1 MPRTMSVDSVD
12 YTSMIAG
19 DVDEEVAEKVRK
31 ARREKK
37 HNKLCGCGGRVMCRN
52 YRAILKN
59 SAPVSEAMKKEKKA
73 SAVPMVPTVPTVPAA
88 AAAAAPAAPAAPV
101 NEKKSEKKKSEKKVN
116 EKKVNEKKPKK
127 VEDDGWVTI
136 EKKH

>member
-1 MPRTMSVDSVD
+1 MD

-31 ARREKK
+31 TRREKK
-37 HNKLCGCGGRVMCRN
+37 HNKLCGCGGGLTRSN

-59 SAPVSEAMKKEKKA
+59 SAPVSEAMKKEKEA
-73 SAVPMVPTVPTVPAA
+73 PAVPLVPAV
-88 AAAAAPAAPAAPV
+88 PAAPAVPAVPALPAVPAPV
-101 NEKKSEKKKSEKKVN
+101 SEKKSEKKKSERKVN
-116 EKKVNEKKPKK
+116 EKKMNEKKPKK
-127 VEDDGWVTI
+127 TEEDGWVTI

>member
-1 MPRTMSVDSVD
+1 MSVDSVD

-31 ARREKK
+31 TRREKK
-37 HNKLCGCGGRVMCRN
+37 HNKLCGCGGGLTRSN

-59 SAPVSEAMKKEKKA
+59 SAPVSEAMKKEKE
-73 SAVPMVPTVPTVPAA
+73 SPAVPLV
-88 AAAAAPAAPAAPV
+88 PAAPAVPAVPAPV
-101 NEKKSEKKKSEKKVN
+101 SEKKSEKKKSERKVN
-116 EKKVNEKKPKK
+116 EKKMNEKKPKK
-127 VEDDGWVTI
+127 TEEDGWVTI

>member
-1 MPRTMSVDSVD
+1 MSVDSVD

-31 ARREKK
+31 TRREKK
-37 HNKLCGCGGRVMCRN
+37 HNKLCGCECGLTRSN

-59 SAPVSEAMKKEKKA
+59 SAPVSEAMKKEKEA
-73 SAVPMVPTVPTVPAA
+73 PAVPLVPTVPAVS
-88 AAAAAPAAPAAPV
+88 AAPAAPAAPTAPAPV
-101 NEKKSEKKKSEKKVN
+101 SEKKSEKKKSERKVN
-116 EKKVNEKKPKK
+116 EKKMNEKKPKK
-127 VEDDGWVTI
+127 TEEDGWVTI

>member
-1 MPRTMSVDSVD
+1 MSVDSVD

-31 ARREKK
+31 TRREKK
-37 HNKLCGCGGRVMCRN
+37 HNKLCGCGGGLTRSN

-59 SAPVSEAMKKEKKA
+59 SAPVSEAMKKEKE
-73 SAVPMVPTVPTVPAA
+73 SPAV
-88 AAAAAPAAPAAPV
+88 PAAPAVPAVPAAPAVPAVPAPV
-101 NEKKSEKKKSEKKVN
+101 SEKKSEKKKSERKVN
-116 EKKVNEKKPKK
+116 EKKMNEKKPKK
-127 VEDDGWVTI
+127 TEEDGWVTI

>member
-1 MPRTMSVDSVD
+1 MSVDSVD

-31 ARREKK
+31 TRREKK
-37 HNKLCGCGGRVMCRN
+37 HNKLCGCGGGLTRSN

-59 SAPVSEAMKKEKKA
+59 SAPVSEAMKKEKEA
-73 SAVPMVPTVPTVPAA
+73 PAVPLVPTAPAVP
-88 AAAAAPAAPAAPV
+88 AAPAAPAVPAPV
-101 NEKKSEKKKSEKKVN
+101 SEKKSEKKKSERKVN
-116 EKKVNEKKPKK
+116 EKKMNEKKPKK
-127 VEDDGWVTI
+127 TEEDGWVTI

>member
-1 MPRTMSVDSVD
+1 MSVDSVD

-31 ARREKK
+31 TRREKK
-37 HNKLCGCGGRVMCRN
+37 HNKLCGCGGGLTRSN

-59 SAPVSEAMKKEKKA
+59 SAPVSEAMKKEKE
-73 SAVPMVPTVPTVPAA
+73 SPAVPLVPAV
-88 AAAAAPAAPAAPV
+88 PAAPAVPAVPAVPAPV
-101 NEKKSEKKKSEKKVN
+101 SEKKSEKKKSERKVN
-116 EKKVNEKKPKK
+116 EKKMNEKKPKK
-127 VEDDGWVTI
+127 TEEDGWVTI

>member
-1 MPRTMSVDSVD
+1 MSVDSVD

-31 ARREKK
+31 TRREKK
-37 HNKLCGCGGRVMCRN
+37 HNKLCGCGGGLTRSN

-59 SAPVSEAMKKEKKA
+59 SAPVSEAMKKEKEA
-73 SAVPMVPTVPTVPAA
+73 PAVPLVPAV
-88 AAAAAPAAPAAPV
+88 PAAPAVPAVPAPV
-101 NEKKSEKKKSEKKVN
+101 SEKKSEKKKSERKVN
-116 EKKVNEKKPKK
+116 EKKMNEKKPKK
-127 VEDDGWVTI
+127 TEEDGWVTI

>member
-1 MPRTMSVDSVD
+1 MSVDSVD

-31 ARREKK
+31 TRREKK
-37 HNKLCGCGGRVMCRN
+37 HNKLCGCGGGLTRSN

-59 SAPVSEAMKKEKKA
+59 SAPVSEAMKKEKEA
-73 SAVPMVPTVPTVPAA
+73 PAVPLV
-88 AAAAAPAAPAAPV
+88 PAAPAVPAVPAVPAPV
-101 NEKKSEKKKSEKKVN
+101 SEKKSEKKKSERKVN
-116 EKKVNEKKPKK
+116 EKKINEKKPKK
-127 VEDDGWVTI
+127 TEEDGWVTI

>member
-1 MPRTMSVDSVD
+1 MSVDSVD

-31 ARREKK
+31 TRREKK
-37 HNKLCGCGGRVMCRN
+37 HNKLCSCGGGLTRSN

-59 SAPVSEAMKKEKKA
+59 SAPVSEAMKKEKEA
-73 SAVPMVPTVPTVPAA
+73 PAVPLVPTAPAVTA
-88 AAAAAPAAPAAPV
+88 VTAAPAVPAVPAPV
-101 NEKKSEKKKSEKKVN
+101 SEKKSEKKKSERKVN
-116 EKKVNEKKPKK
+116 EKKMNEKKPKK
-127 VEDDGWVTI
+127 TEEDGWVTI

>member
-1 MPRTMSVDSVD
+1 MSVDSVD

-31 ARREKK
+31 TRREKK
-37 HNKLCGCGGRVMCRN
+37 HNKLCGCGGGLTRSN

-59 SAPVSEAMKKEKKA
+59 SAPVSEAMKKEKE
-73 SAVPMVPTVPTVPAA
+73 SPAVPLV
-88 AAAAAPAAPAAPV
+88 PAAPV
-101 NEKKSEKKKSEKKVN
+101 VPAVPAVPAPVSEKKSEKKKSERKMN
-116 EKKVNEKKPKK
+116 EKKMNEKKPKK
-127 VEDDGWVTI
+127 TEEDGWVTI

>member
-1 MPRTMSVDSVD
+1 MSVDSVD

-31 ARREKK
+31 TRREKK
-37 HNKLCGCGGRVMCRN
+37 HNKLCGCGGGLTRSN

-59 SAPVSEAMKKEKKA
+59 SAPVSEAMKKEKEA
-73 SAVPMVPTVPTVPAA
+73 PAVPLVPTAPATP
-88 AAAAAPAAPAAPV
+88 AAPAAPATPAPV
-101 NEKKSEKKKSEKKVN
+101 SEKKSEKKKSERKVN
-116 EKKVNEKKPKK
+116 EKKMNEKKPKK
-127 VEDDGWVTI
+127 PEEDGWVTI

>member
-1 MPRTMSVDSVD
+1 MSVDSVD

-31 ARREKK
+31 TRREKK
-37 HNKLCGCGGRVMCRN
+37 HNKLCGCGGGLTRSN

-59 SAPVSEAMKKEKKA
+59 SAPVSEAMKKEKEA
-73 SAVPMVPTVPTVPAA
+73 HALHAVPTAPDV
-88 AAAAAPAAPAAPV
+88 PAAPAVPAVPAVPAPV
-101 NEKKSEKKKSEKKVN
+101 SEKKSEKKKSERKVN
-116 EKKVNEKKPKK
+116 EKKMNEKKPKK
-127 VEDDGWVTI
+127 TEEDGWVTI

>member
-1 MPRTMSVDSVD
+1 MSVDSVD

-31 ARREKK
+31 TRREKK
-37 HNKLCGCGGRVMCRN
+37 HNKLCGCGGGLTRSN

-59 SAPVSEAMKKEKKA
+59 SAPVSEAMKKEKEA
-73 SAVPMVPTVPTVPAA
+73 PAVPLVPAV
-88 AAAAAPAAPAAPV
+88 PAAPAVPAVPAVPAPV
-101 NEKKSEKKKSEKKVN
+101 SEKKSEKKKSERKVN
-116 EKKVNEKKPKK
+116 EKKMNEKKPKK
-127 VEDDGWVTI
+127 TEEDGWVTI

>member
-1 MPRTMSVDSVD
+1 MSVDSVD

-31 ARREKK
+31 TRREKK
-37 HNKLCGCGGRVMCRN
+37 HNKLCGWRGGVTRSN

-59 SAPVSEAMKKEKKA
+59 SAPVSEAMKKEKEA
-73 SAVPMVPTVPTVPAA
+73 HAVPAA
-88 AAAAAPAAPAAPV
+88 PAVPVVPTAAPAAAPAAPV
-101 NEKKSEKKKSEKKVN
+101 SEKKSEKKKSERKVN
-116 EKKVNEKKPKK
+116 EKKVNEKKTKK
-127 VEDDGWVTI
+127 ADEDGWVTI

>member
-1 MPRTMSVDSVD
+1 MSVDSVD

-31 ARREKK
+31 TRREKK
-37 HNKLCGCGGRVMCRN
+37 HNKLCGCGGGLTRSN

-59 SAPVSEAMKKEKKA
+59 SAPVSEAMKKEKEA
-73 SAVPMVPTVPTVPAA
+73 PAVPAA
-88 AAAAAPAAPAAPV
+88 LAAPAVPAVPAVPAPV
-101 NEKKSEKKKSEKKVN
+101 SEKKSEKKKSERKVN
-116 EKKVNEKKPKK
+116 EKKMNEKKPKK
-127 VEDDGWVTI
+127 TEEDGWVTI

>member
-1 MPRTMSVDSVD
+1 MD

-31 ARREKK
+31 TRREKK
-37 HNKLCGCGGRVMCRN
+37 HNKLCGCGGGLTRSN

-59 SAPVSEAMKKEKKA
+59 SAPVSEAMKKEKEA
-73 SAVPMVPTVPTVPAA
+73 PAVPLVPTAPAVTA
-88 AAAAAPAAPAAPV
+88 VTAAPAVPAVPAPV
-101 NEKKSEKKKSEKKVN
+101 SEKKSEKKKSERKVN
-116 EKKVNEKKPKK
+116 EKKMNEKKPKK
-127 VEDDGWVTI
+127 TEEDGWVTI

>member
-1 MPRTMSVDSVD
+1 MSVDSVD

-31 ARREKK
+31 TRREKK
-37 HNKLCGCGGRVMCRN
+37 HNKLCGCGGGLTRSN

-59 SAPVSEAMKKEKKA
+59 SAPVSEAMKKEKEA
-73 SAVPMVPTVPTVPAA
+73 PAVP
-88 AAAAAPAAPAAPV
+88 AAPAAPAVPAVPAVPAPV
-101 NEKKSEKKKSEKKVN
+101 SEKKSEKKKSERKVN
-116 EKKVNEKKPKK
+116 EKKMNEKKPKK
-127 VEDDGWVTI
+127 TEEDGWVTI

>member
-1 MPRTMSVDSVD
+1 MSVDSVD

-31 ARREKK
+31 TRREKK
-37 HNKLCGCGGRVMCRN
+37 HNKLCGCGGGLTRSN

-59 SAPVSEAMKKEKKA
+59 SAPVSEAMKKEKE
-73 SAVPMVPTVPTVPAA
+73 SPAVPLVP
-88 AAAAAPAAPAAPV
+88 AAPAAPAVPAVPAPV
-101 NEKKSEKKKSEKKVN
+101 SEKKSEKKKSERKVN
-116 EKKVNEKKPKK
+116 EKKMNEKKPKK
-127 VEDDGWVTI
+127 QEDDGRVTI

>member
-1 MPRTMSVDSVD
+1 MSVDSVD

-31 ARREKK
+31 TRREKK
-37 HNKLCGCGGRVMCRN
+37 HNKLCGCGGGLTRSN

-59 SAPVSEAMKKEKKA
+59 SAPVSEAMKKEKDA
-73 SAVPMVPTVPTVPAA
+73 PAVPLV
-88 AAAAAPAAPAAPV
+88 PAAPAVPAVPAVPAPV
-101 NEKKSEKKKSEKKVN
+101 SEKMSEKKKSVRKVN
-116 EKKVNEKKPKK
+116 EKKMNEKKPKK
-127 VEDDGWVTI
+127 TEEDGWVTI

>member
-1 MPRTMSVDSVD
+1 MSVDSVD

-31 ARREKK
+31 TRREKK
-37 HNKLCGCGGRVMCRN
+37 HNKLCGCGGGLTRSN

-59 SAPVSEAMKKEKKA
+59 SAPVSEAMKKEKEA
-73 SAVPMVPTVPTVPAA
+73 PAVP
-88 AAAAAPAAPAAPV
+88 AAPAAPAVPAVPAPV
-101 NEKKSEKKKSEKKVN
+101 SEKKSEKKKSERKVN
-116 EKKVNEKKPKK
+116 EKKMNEKKPKK
-127 VEDDGWVTI
+127 TEEDGWVTI

>member
-1 MPRTMSVDSVD
+1 MSVDSVD

-31 ARREKK
+31 TRREKK
-37 HNKLCGCGGRVMCRN
+37 HNKLCGCGGGLTRSN

-59 SAPVSEAMKKEKKA
+59 SAPVSEAMKKEKEA
-73 SAVPMVPTVPTVPAA
+73 PAVPAVPAV
-88 AAAAAPAAPAAPV
+88 PAAPAVPAVPAPV
-101 NEKKSEKKKSEKKVN
+101 SEKKSEKKKSERKVN
-116 EKKVNEKKPKK
+116 EKKMNEKKPKK
-127 VEDDGWVTI
+127 TEEDGWVTI

>member
-1 MPRTMSVDSVD
+1 MSVDSVD

-31 ARREKK
+31 TRREKK
-37 HNKLCGCGGRVMCRN
+37 HNKLCGCGGGLTRSN

-59 SAPVSEAMKKEKKA
+59 SAPVSEAMKKEKEA
-73 SAVPMVPTVPTVPAA
+73 PAVPLV
-88 AAAAAPAAPAAPV
+88 PAAPAVPAVPAAPAVPAVPAPV
-101 NEKKSEKKKSEKKVN
+101 SEKKSEKKKSERKVN
-116 EKKVNEKKPKK
+116 EKKMNEKKPKK
-127 VEDDGWVTI
+127 TEEDGWVTI

>member
-1 MPRTMSVDSVD
+1 MSVDSVD

-31 ARREKK
+31 TRREKK
-37 HNKLCGCGGRVMCRN
+37 HNKLCGCGGGLTRSN

-59 SAPVSEAMKKEKKA
+59 SAPVSEAMKKEKEA
-73 SAVPMVPTVPTVPAA
+73 PAVPLV
-88 AAAAAPAAPAAPV
+88 PAAPV
-101 NEKKSEKKKSEKKVN
+101 VPAVPAVPAPVSEKKSEKKKSERKVN
-116 EKKVNEKKPKK
+116 EKKMNEKKPKK
-127 VEDDGWVTI
+127 TEEDGWVTI

>member
-1 MPRTMSVDSVD
+1 MSVDSVD

-31 ARREKK
+31 TRREKK
-37 HNKLCGCGGRVMCRN
+37 HNKLCGCGGGLTRSN

-59 SAPVSEAMKKEKKA
+59 SAPVSEAMKKEKE
-73 SAVPMVPTVPTVPAA
+73 SPAVQLVPTAPAV
-88 AAAAAPAAPAAPV
+88 PAAPAVSAVPAPV
-101 NEKKSEKKKSEKKVN
+101 SEKKSEKKKSERKVN
-116 EKKVNEKKPKK
+116 EKKMNEKKPKK
-127 VEDDGWVTI
+127 TEEDGWVTI

>member
-1 MPRTMSVDSVD
+1 MSVDSVD

-31 ARREKK
+31 TRREKK
-37 HNKLCGCGGRVMCRN
+37 HNKLCGCGGGLTRSN

-59 SAPVSEAMKKEKKA
+59 SAPVSEAMKKEKEAPAVPLVPAVPAA
-73 SAVPMVPTVPTVPAA
+73 SAVPAVPAV
-88 AAAAAPAAPAAPV
+88 PAPV
-101 NEKKSEKKKSEKKVN
+101 SEKKSEKKKSERKVN
-116 EKKVNEKKPKK
+116 EKKMNEKKPKK
-127 VEDDGWVTI
+127 TEEDGWVTI

>member
-1 MPRTMSVDSVD
+1 MSVDSVD

-31 ARREKK
+31 TRREKK
-37 HNKLCGCGGRVMCRN
+37 HNKLCGCGGGLTRSN

-59 SAPVSEAMKKEKKA
+59 SAPVSEAMKKEKEA
-73 SAVPMVPTVPTVPAA
+73 PAVPPVPI
-88 AAAAAPAAPAAPV
+88 APAAPAAPAV
-101 NEKKSEKKKSEKKVN
+101 PAPVSEKKSEKKKSERKVN
-116 EKKVNEKKPKK
+116 EKKMNEKKPKK
-127 VEDDGWVTI
+127 TEEDGWVTI

>member
-1 MPRTMSVDSVD
+1 MSVDSVD

-31 ARREKK
+31 TRREKK
-37 HNKLCGCGGRVMCRN
+37 HNKLCGCGGGLTRSN

-59 SAPVSEAMKKEKKA
+59 SAPVSEAMKKEKE
-73 SAVPMVPTVPTVPAA
+73 SPAVPLVP
-88 AAAAAPAAPAAPV
+88 AAPAAPAVPAVPAPV
-101 NEKKSEKKKSEKKVN
+101 SEKKSEKKKSERKVN
-116 EKKVNEKKPKK
+116 EKKINEKKPKK
-127 VEDDGWVTI
+127 TEEDGWVTI

>member
-1 MPRTMSVDSVD
+1 MSVDSVD

-31 ARREKK
+31 TRREKK
-37 HNKLCGCGGRVMCRN
+37 HNKLCGCGGGLTRSN

-59 SAPVSEAMKKEKKA
+59 SAPVSEAMKKEKE
-73 SAVPMVPTVPTVPAA
+73 SPAVPLV
-88 AAAAAPAAPAAPV
+88 PAAPV
-101 NEKKSEKKKSEKKVN
+101 VPAVPAVPAPVSEKKSEKKKSERKVN
-116 EKKVNEKKPKK
+116 EKKMNEKKPKK
-127 VEDDGWVTI
+127 TEEDGWVTI

>member
-1 MPRTMSVDSVD
+1 MSVDSVD

-31 ARREKK
+31 TRREKK
-37 HNKLCGCGGRVMCRN
+37 HNKLCGCGGGLTRSN

-59 SAPVSEAMKKEKKA
+59 SAPVSEAMKKEKE
-73 SAVPMVPTVPTVPAA
+73 SPAVPLVP
-88 AAAAAPAAPAAPV
+88 AAPAAPAVPAVPAPV
-101 NEKKSEKKKSEKKVN
+101 SEKKSEKKKSERKVN
-116 EKKVNEKKPKK
+116 EKKMNEKKPKK
-127 VEDDGWVTI
+127 TEEDGWVTI

>member
-1 MPRTMSVDSVD
+1 MSVDSVD

-31 ARREKK
+31 TRREKK
-37 HNKLCGCGGRVMCRN
+37 HNKLCGCGGGLTRSN

-59 SAPVSEAMKKEKKA
+59 SAPVSEAMKKEKEA
-73 SAVPMVPTVPTVPAA
+73 PAVPLV
-88 AAAAAPAAPAAPV
+88 PAAPAVPAVPAAPAVPAPV
-101 NEKKSEKKKSEKKVN
+101 SEKKSEKKKSERKVN
-116 EKKVNEKKPKK
+116 EKKMNEKKPKK
-127 VEDDGWVTI
+127 TEEDGWVTI

>member
-1 MPRTMSVDSVD
+1 MSVDSVD

-31 ARREKK
+31 TRREKK
-37 HNKLCGCGGRVMCRN
+37 HNKLCGCGGGLTRSN

-59 SAPVSEAMKKEKKA
+59 SAPVSEAMKKEKEA
-73 SAVPMVPTVPTVPAA
+73 PAVPPVPI
-88 AAAAAPAAPAAPV
+88 APAAPAVPAVPAPV
-101 NEKKSEKKKSEKKVN
+101 SEKKSEKKKSERKVN
-116 EKKVNEKKPKK
+116 EKKMNEKKPKK
-127 VEDDGWVTI
+127 TEEDGWVTI

>member
-1 MPRTMSVDSVD
+1 MSVDSVD

-31 ARREKK
+31 TRREKK
-37 HNKLCGCGGRVMCRN
+37 HNKLCGCGGGLTRSN

-59 SAPVSEAMKKEKKA
+59 SAPVSEAMKKEKEA
-73 SAVPMVPTVPTVPAA
+73 PAVPLVPTAPAVTA
-88 AAAAAPAAPAAPV
+88 VTAAPAVPAVPAPV
-101 NEKKSEKKKSEKKVN
+101 SEKKSEKKKSERKVN
-116 EKKVNEKKPKK
+116 EKKMNEKKPKK
-127 VEDDGWVTI
+127 TEEDGWVTI

>member
-1 MPRTMSVDSVD
+1 MSVDSVD

-31 ARREKK
+31 TRREKK
-37 HNKLCGCGGRVMCRN
+37 HNKLCGCGGGLTRSN

-59 SAPVSEAMKKEKKA
+59 SAPVSEAMKKEKE
-73 SAVPMVPTVPTVPAA
+73 SPAVPLV
-88 AAAAAPAAPAAPV
+88 PAAPV
-101 NEKKSEKKKSEKKVN
+101 VPAVSAVPAPVSEKKSEKKKSERKVN
-116 EKKVNEKKPKK
+116 EKKMNEKKPKK
-127 VEDDGWVTI
+127 TEEDGWVTI

>member
-1 MPRTMSVDSVD
+1 MSVDSVD

-31 ARREKK
+31 TRREKK
-37 HNKLCGCGGRVMCRN
+37 HNKLCGCGGGLTRSN

-59 SAPVSEAMKKEKKA
+59 SAPVSEAMKKEKAAPAVPLVPAVPAA
-73 SAVPMVPTVPTVPAA
+73 SAVPAVPAV
-88 AAAAAPAAPAAPV
+88 PAPV
-101 NEKKSEKKKSEKKVN
+101 SEKKSEKKKSERKVN
-116 EKKVNEKKPKK
+116 EKKMNEKKPKK
-127 VEDDGWVTI
+127 TEEDGWVTI

>member
-1 MPRTMSVDSVD
+1 MSVDSVD

-37 HNKLCGCGGRVMCRN
+37 HNKLCGCGGRVMCSN

-73 SAVPMVPTVPTVPAA
+73 SAVPMVPMVPTVPTAAAA

>member
-1 MPRTMSVDSVD
+1 MD

-31 ARREKK
+31 TRREKK
-37 HNKLCGCGGRVMCRN
+37 HNKLCGWRGGVTRSN

-59 SAPVSEAMKKEKKA
+59 SAPVSEAMKKEKEA
-73 SAVPMVPTVPTVPAA
+73 HAPAA
-88 AAAAAPAAPAAPV
+88 APVAPAVPVVPTAAPAAAPAAPV
-101 NEKKSEKKKSEKKVN
+101 SEKKSEKKKSERKVN
-116 EKKVNEKKPKK
+116 EKKVNEKKTKK
-127 VEDDGWVTI
+127 ADEDGWVTI